1 MLTVYWLKGNSAFG
15 EYVNNI
21 WFDSTVFLMFLDYIQ
36 SFYFFVVCFILHFCL
51 TVSCFMFQGVEV
63 SLLTLYW
70 NSTPR
75 FVIETINKFLNL
87 TGYCRPDLSDTKT
100 VYAPCSKLDSVLGEC
115 MRHACVIRQCASF
128 NGAHAFVLHFSE
140 LTVDFLFMKTCY
152 QWLIYIFVFLRVVI
166 GK

>member
-1 MLTVYWLKGNSAFG
+1 
-15 EYVNNI
+15 
-21 WFDSTVFLMFLDYIQ
+21 MFLRRSESLVYNDKITMPT
-36 SFYFFVVCFILHFCL
+36 ITTMTI
-51 TVSCFMFQGVEV
+51 TV
-63 SLLTLYW
+63 
-70 NSTPR
+70 
-75 FVIETINKFLNL
+75 VIETINKFLNL

-128 NGAHAFVLHFSE
+128 NGAHAFVLHFAE

-152 QWLIYIFVFLRVVI
+152 QCLIYIFVFLRVVI